1 MEKCKEHLLF
11 LPERFQIEGI
21 PGKRSNLRLEKRKR
35 DFWKSN
41 LRLEK
46 TEKATAGL
54 TDGAPRGSKEEAERI
69 RSAYVPDSTPCEK
82 GWKNHQPQKKVGKI
96 TGSAEKGWKNAI
108 IEQAEGLHGEEEFFW

>member
-1 MEKCKEHLLF
+1 LEKCKEQPLF
-11 LPERFQIEGI
+11 LPERCQIEGI

-46 TEKATAGL
+46 TKKATAGL

-69 RSAYVPDSTPCEK
+69 RSAYAPDSTPAKKVGKIISRRKRLEK
-82 GWKNHQPQKKVGKI
+82 SQGPQKKVGKM
-96 TGSAEKGWKNAI
+96 
-108 IEQAEGLHGEEEFFW
+108 L